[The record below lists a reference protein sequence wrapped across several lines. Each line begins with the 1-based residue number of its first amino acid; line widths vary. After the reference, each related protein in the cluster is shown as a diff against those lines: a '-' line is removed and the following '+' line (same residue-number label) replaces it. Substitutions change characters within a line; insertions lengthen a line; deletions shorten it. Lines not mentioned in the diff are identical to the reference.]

1 MELTDYTFDTR
12 IRRRHIPLLSHQRRL
27 RHLNAVL
34 ARNITSTAISEDDTN
49 FGLLYTIHLH
59 ENDGAIYTS
68 ETSEGNLNPIW
79 QQLQLSK
86 FNSLK
91 NNSSTSF
98 VIRVWMVK
106 KGVTTCLIEWDVN
119 LQGLSFLGEQV
130 PKDGRKFLPNT
141 LLFSMPEGIYGP
153 ADCVVK
159 GPKSDHPGHSGFEVL
174 YSDPSIVRSSCTVNT
189 LRRMMTT
196 ERAIKQTQVSV
207 SRVRR
212 AIEKKLQ
219 QRVRLHRSR
228 AREENL
234 RLRISLL
241 EQEIAERQSKL
252 GQEKLACQ
260 TGNKVLEDRG
270 KELKNIASE
279 LDAKRNS
286 LVEQRRQYFQV
297 RENLLKANSMLA
309 LRQKELISELAF
321 IYPVAQFPDQKGYS
335 ICFVHL
341 PNSEDFN
348 DRDDLMVS
356 VALGYVTHVLLMMSH
371 FLDVP
376 LRYPLIHYGT
386 NSSVRD
392 NLVEHFSDKEREFP
406 LYLKGKDKMRFNYS
420 VYLLNRNI
428 AQLRCNC
435 NLTTKDL
442 RCTLHNLYGLFEH
455 YSTKVGGG
463 QVSSSAILPA
473 PSQSVPVLIQNNNN
487 HQRDVTNNLPS
498 SDEVLSPPVQPP
510 NIEGS
515 FPSCASHEADG
526 ELATSPKLSSSLDEG
541 LDQLHVSSA
550 EMKARQTLA
559 PQFQSLQFQSL
570 QSSQHSS
577 EPNLREFEARNA
589 LRVRQGGAPI
599 EECLLPVP
607 PVVYDATEESASLH
621 SGDNVEVE
629 VAVDTLFDA
638 DLTARTELLA
648 NIVRSF
654 QTYAPPFSSNAP
666 STKQ

>member
-1 MELTDYTFDTR
+1 MLKTN
-12 IRRRHIPLLSHQRRL
+12 S
-27 RHLNAVL
+27 
-34 ARNITSTAISEDDTN
+34 SEDDE
-49 FGLLYTIHLH
+49 YH
-59 ENDGAIYTS
+59 
-68 ETSEGNLNPIW
+68 
-79 QQLQLSK
+79 
-86 FNSLK
+86 
-91 NNSSTSF
+91 
-98 VIRVWMVK
+98 
-106 KGVTTCLIEWDVN
+106 
-119 LQGLSFLGEQV
+119 
-130 PKDGRKFLPNT
+130 
-141 LLFSMPEGIYGP
+141 
-153 ADCVVK
+153 
-159 GPKSDHPGHSGFEVL
+159 
-174 YSDPSIVRSSCTVNT
+174 
-189 LRRMMTT
+189 RMMTT

-241 EQEIAERQSKL
+241 EQEIVQRQSKL
-252 GQEKLACQ
+252 EQEKLACQ
-260 TGNKVLEDRG
+260 ARNKEQADRA
-270 KELKNIASE
+270 KELENIASD
-279 LDAKRNS
+279 LVAKRNS

-297 RENLLKANSMLA
+297 RENLLKASSMLA

-321 IYPVAQFPDQKGYS
+321 VYPIAQFPDKKGYS

-348 DRDDLMVS
+348 DRDDLMIS

-406 LYLKGKDKMRFNYS
+406 LYLKGKEKMLFNYS

-435 NLTTKDL
+435 NLATKDL
-442 RCTLHNLYGLFEH
+442 RFTLHNLHGLFEH
-455 YSTKVGGG
+455 YSIKASGSG
-463 QVSSSAILPA
+463 QVSSSALLPA
-473 PSQSVPVLIQNNNN
+473 PSQSVPVPIQNNN
-487 HQRDVTNNLPS
+487 HHDVTDNLPS

-510 NIEGS
+510 PIEGS
-515 FPSCASHEADG
+515 FPSCTSHETDG

-541 LDQLHVSSA
+541 LDQLQVSSA
-550 EMKARQTLA
+550 ETKLRQSLA
-559 PQFQSLQFQSL
+559 PNFQSLQA
-570 QSSQHSS
+570 SQHSS

-589 LRVRQGGAPI
+589 LRVRQGGASI

-621 SGDNVEVE
+621 SGDGVEVE

-638 DLTARTELLA
+638 DLTARTEVLA

-654 QTYAPPFSSNAP
+654 QTYAPPFSSNVP

>member
-34 ARNITSTAISEDDTN
+34 ARNITSTEIAEDDN
-49 FGLLYTIHLH
+49 FGLLYTIHLQK
-59 ENDGAIYTS
+59 NDGAIYTS
-68 ETSEGNLNPIW
+68 ETSEGNLNPNW

-86 FNSLK
+86 FNSLRS
-91 NNSSTSF
+91 NSSTSF
-98 VIRVWMVK
+98 VVRVWVAR
-106 KGVTTCLIEWDVN
+106 KGVTTCFIEWDVN

-159 GPKSDHPGHSGFEVL
+159 SPKTDHPGHSGFEVL
-174 YSDPSIVRSSCTVNT
+174 YSDPSIVRNSCTVNT

-252 GQEKLACQ
+252 EQEKLACQ
-260 TGNKVLEDRG
+260 AATKEVEDRG
-270 KELKNIASE
+270 KELENIASE
-279 LDAKRNS
+279 LVEKRNT

-321 IYPVAQFPDQKGYS
+321 IYPIAQFPDKKGYS

-341 PNSEDFN
+341 PNSEDFS
-348 DRDDLMVS
+348 DRDDPMIS

-406 LYLKGKDKMRFNYS
+406 LYLKGKEKMLFNYS

-442 RCTLHNLYGLFEH
+442 RFTLHNLYGLFEH
-455 YSTKVGGG
+455 YSIRANGGG
-463 QVSSSAILPA
+463 QVNSPAILPA
-473 PSQSVPVLIQNNNN
+473 SSLSVPVPIQNNNN
-487 HQRDVTNNLPS
+487 HHRDARDNLPS

-515 FPSCASHEADG
+515 FPSGTSQGADS

-541 LDQLHVSSA
+541 LDQLQVSSA
-550 EMKARQTLA
+550 EMKARQMLT
-559 PQFQSLQFQSL
+559 PKFQSLQV
-570 QSSQHSS
+570 SQHSS

-589 LRVRQGGAPI
+589 LRVRQGGASI

-621 SGDNVEVE
+621 SGDGVEVE

-638 DLTARTELLA
+638 DLTARTEVLA

-654 QTYAPPFSSNAP
+654 QTYAAAPPPNVPNA
-666 STKQ
+666 KQ

>member
-34 ARNITSTAISEDDTN
+34 ARNITSAEISEDDN

-59 ENDGAIYTS
+59 KDDGAIYTS

-91 NNSSTSF
+91 SNSSASF
-98 VIRVWMVK
+98 IIRVWMVK

-119 LQGLSFLGEQV
+119 LRGLSFLGEQV

-159 GPKSDHPGHSGFEVL
+159 GPKADHPGHNAFEVL
-174 YSDPSIVRSSCTVNT
+174 YSDPSIVRNSCTVNT

-241 EQEIAERQSKL
+241 EQEIVQRQSKL
-252 GQEKLACQ
+252 EQEKLACRARDEEQ
-260 TGNKVLEDRG
+260 ADRA
-270 KELKNIASE
+270 KELENIASD
-279 LDAKRNS
+279 LVAKRNS

-297 RENLLKANSMLA
+297 RENLLKASSMLA

-321 IYPVAQFPDQKGYS
+321 VYPIAQFPDKKGYS

-348 DRDDLMVS
+348 DRDDLMIS

-406 LYLKGKDKMRFNYS
+406 LYLKGKEKMLFNYS

-435 NLTTKDL
+435 NLATKDL
-442 RCTLHNLYGLFEH
+442 RFTLHNLHGLFEH
-455 YSTKVGGG
+455 YSIKASGSG
-463 QVSSSAILPA
+463 QVSSSALLPA
-473 PSQSVPVLIQNNNN
+473 PSQSVPVPIQNNN
-487 HQRDVTNNLPS
+487 HHDVTDNLPS

-510 NIEGS
+510 PIEGS
-515 FPSCASHEADG
+515 FPSCTSHETDG

-541 LDQLHVSSA
+541 LDQLQVSSA
-550 EMKARQTLA
+550 ETKLRQSLA
-559 PQFQSLQFQSL
+559 PNFQSLQA
-570 QSSQHSS
+570 SQHSS

-589 LRVRQGGAPI
+589 LRVRQGGASI

-621 SGDNVEVE
+621 SGDGVEVE

-638 DLTARTELLA
+638 DLTARTEVLA

-654 QTYAPPFSSNAP
+654 QTYAPPFSSNVP

>member
-34 ARNITSTAISEDDTN
+34 ARNITSAEISEDDN

-59 ENDGAIYTS
+59 KNDGAIYTS

-91 NNSSTSF
+91 SNSSASF

-119 LQGLSFLGEQV
+119 LRGLSFLGEQV

-159 GPKSDHPGHSGFEVL
+159 GPKTDHPGHSAFEVL
-174 YSDPSIVRSSCTVNT
+174 YSDPSIVRNSCTVNT

-241 EQEIAERQSKL
+241 EQEIAQRQSKL
-252 GQEKLACQ
+252 EQEKLACQ
-260 TGNKVLEDRG
+260 TKDKEQADRG
-270 KELKNIASE
+270 KELENIASE
-279 LDAKRNS
+279 LVAKRKS

-297 RENLLKANSMLA
+297 RENLLKASSMLA

-321 IYPVAQFPDQKGYS
+321 VYPIAQFPDKKGYS

-348 DRDDLMVS
+348 DRDDLMIS

-392 NLVEHFSDKEREFP
+392 NLVEHFSDKDREFP
-406 LYLKGKDKMRFNYS
+406 LYLKGKEKMLFNYS

-435 NLTTKDL
+435 NLATKDL
-442 RCTLHNLYGLFEH
+442 RFTLHNLHGLFEH
-455 YSTKVGGG
+455 YSIKASSSS
-463 QVSSSAILPA
+463 QVSGSALLPA
-473 PSQSVPVLIQNNNN
+473 LSQSVPVPIQNNN
-487 HQRDVTNNLPS
+487 HHDVTGNLPS

-510 NIEGS
+510 PIDSS
-515 FPSCASHEADG
+515 FPSCASHETDG

-541 LDQLHVSSA
+541 LDQLQVSSA
-550 EMKARQTLA
+550 ETKLRQSLA
-559 PQFQSLQFQSL
+559 PNFQSLQA
-570 QSSQHSS
+570 SQHSS

-589 LRVRQGGAPI
+589 LRVRQGGTSI

-621 SGDNVEVE
+621 SGDGVEVE

-654 QTYAPPFSSNAP
+654 QTYTPPFYSNVP
-666 STKQ
+666 SKKQ